1 MHMSEHRPLLMRSN
15 RLLGSALIEHSLVKF
30 EDLEAANERLLEIA
44 ATGDMRRSSV
54 LNILAYETK
63 VLREE
68 DLLHHVV
75 DDHGVGVIDLRNYD
89 VPDEV
94 KRDVDIGAC
103 WATWSVP
110 FDKEE
115 DFHFVATA
123 YYLSPAVRAHW
134 EKTLGGQII
143 WQATTMEI
151 IAEFLDRLQAE
162 RAEAAKRLASGIRG
176 GTRVPFAMRTGSI
189 TPFAPG
195 GSAPSIAPVGGGS
208 RPPFPASSGSRPPFP
223 SGDSHASFPLGGNT
237 PPAPPPPG
245 TTKPPMPS

>member
-1 MHMSEHRPLLMRSN
+1 MRSN
-15 RLLGSALIEHSLVKF
+15 RLLGSALIEHNLVKF

-75 DDHGVGVIDLRNYD
+75 DDHGVGVIDLRAYE
-89 VPDEV
+89 VPDDV
-94 KRDVDIGAC
+94 KRDLDIGAC

-151 IAEFLDRLQAE
+151 IADFLDRIAVE
-162 RAEAAKRLASGIRG
+162 RGDAGKRSGKS
-176 GTRVPFAMRTGSI
+176 GT
-189 TPFAPG
+189 
-195 GSAPSIAPVGGGS
+195 
-208 RPPFPASSGSRPPFP
+208 RPPFATGGTTPPLGSKGPFMATGSRSPTALPGN
-223 SGDSHASFPLGGNT
+223 SQSPLPT
-237 PPAPPPPG
+237 
-245 TTKPPMPS
+245 

>member
-1 MHMSEHRPLLMRSN
+1 MRSN

-54 LNILAYETK
+54 LSILAYETK

-68 DLLHHVV
+68 DILHHVV
-75 DDHGVGVIDLRNYD
+75 DDHGVGVIDLRSYD
-89 VPDEV
+89 VPEEV

-123 YYLSPAVRAHW
+123 YYLSPARTIA
-134 EKTLGGQII
+134 LGKNARRTDHLAG
-143 WQATTMEI
+143 ATTMGYHCGFPRSDRRRARRGQQTRDQSSHPIE
-151 IAEFLDRLQAE
+151 ALDASTSLPS
-162 RAEAAKRLASGIRG
+162 AAHRPSRG
-176 GTRVPFAMRTGSI
+176 EQGTF
-189 TPFAPG
+189 
-195 GSAPSIAPVGGGS
+195 SAWYD
-208 RPPFPASSGSRPPFP
+208 
-223 SGDSHASFPLGGNT
+223 DSTAHDSFPYEGSL
-237 PPAPPPPG
+237 
-245 TTKPPMPS
+245 S

>member
-1 MHMSEHRPLLMRSN
+1 MSEHRPLLMRSN

-54 LNILAYETK
+54 LSILAYETK

-75 DDHGVGVIDLRNYD
+75 DDHGVGVIDLRAYE

-94 KRDVDIGAC
+94 KRDLDIGAC

-143 WQATTMEI
+143 WQATTMDI
-151 IAEFLDRLQAE
+151 IADFLDRVIAE
-162 RAEAAKRLASGIRG
+162 RGENSKRA
-176 GTRVPFAMRTGSI
+176 GT
-189 TPFAPG
+189 AP
-195 GSAPSIAPVGGGS
+195 ARPTT
-208 RPPFPASSGSRPPFP
+208 RPPFALGATTPAHASKGPFSTGVTTPPSAGSSVTKGPFP
-223 SGDSHASFPLGGNT
+223 DATKRTNPL
-237 PPAPPPPG
+237 PG
-245 TTKPPMPS
+245 STQAPMPS

>member
-1 MHMSEHRPLLMRSN
+1 MRSN
-15 RLLGSALIEHSLVKF
+15 RLLGSALIEHNLVKF

-44 ATGDMRRSSV
+44 ATGDLRRSSV

-63 VLREE
+63 VLRED

-75 DDHGVGVIDLRNYD
+75 DDHGLGVIDLRGYE
-89 VPDEV
+89 VPEEV
-94 KRDVDIGAC
+94 KNSLDLGAC

-143 WQATTMEI
+143 WQATTMDI
-151 IAEFLDRLQAE
+151 IADFLDRVQAE
-162 RAEAAKRLASGIRG
+162 RAEVAKRNGIILKNS
-176 GTRVPFAMRTGSI
+176 TRVPFGVN
-189 TPFAPG
+189 G
-195 GSAPSIAPVGGGS
+195 GSTAPIATGGTNAPMTPGRPSQSPFGLGQGNSTPHVAGTS
-208 RPPFPASSGSRPPFP
+208 RPPLSA
-223 SGDSHASFPLGGNT
+223 
-237 PPAPPPPG
+237 
-245 TTKPPMPS
+245 